1 MLKYNESPLYKEL
14 ENKLITPASVG
25 FKHRLLNLDSGREFD
40 VHDKWFT
47 VQGLA
52 ISEDGEII
60 EGVDLTEQQVNIFQ
74 VMSKINYQYLGLVT
88 DKSQPVAR
96 DLQKQYEEQE
106 NLYQLAQ
113 QYKDQLLALAKND
126 VEGIVSEEEALPY
139 AKKNNR
145 K

>member
-14 ENKLITPASVG
+14 ENKLITPASEG

-52 ISEDGEII
+52 IGEDGEII

-88 DKSQPVAR
+88 DRSQPVAR
-96 DLQKQYEEQE
+96 DLQKQYAEQE

-113 QYKDQLLALAKND
+113 QYKEQLLALAKND
-126 VEGIVSEEEALPY
+126 EEGTISEEALPY
-139 AKKNNR
+139 SKKNNR